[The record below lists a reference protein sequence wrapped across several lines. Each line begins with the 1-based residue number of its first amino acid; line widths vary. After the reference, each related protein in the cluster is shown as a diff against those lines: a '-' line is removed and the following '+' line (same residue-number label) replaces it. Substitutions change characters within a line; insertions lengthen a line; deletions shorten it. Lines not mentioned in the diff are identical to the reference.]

1 MLYDRTYMR
10 QPSGPVAKK
19 NNIVMTI
26 LIATVAV
33 FILQNVLNVFFP
45 AYNGRNY
52 FLNEWFALSGQS
64 FRELKVWTL
73 FSYNFLHSP
82 QYLIHIIGN
91 MLMLFFVGRVVEP
104 LIGSKRF
111 LLLYMGSGLV
121 GGFIY
126 LLFHYHNASPVI
138 GASAAVSG
146 IIAFACLVYAER
158 PLHLY
163 LFFIIPITV
172 KPKWI
177 FWGLLAFSVFGVVF
191 DELPALKS
199 PQSGQIIVA
208 HSTHLGGILAGI
220 LFFRFAY
227 NGSNTF
233 LGGSSARPSIELP
246 EWFKRKQKVEPQ
258 VTYKV
263 NRSSR
268 DDLQA
273 EVDRI
278 LDKINSSPTGF
289 GSLSDDE
296 KKTLEKATNIFSK

>member
-1 MLYDRTYMR
+1 MR
-10 QPSGPVAKK
+10 EPSGPVAPQSS
-19 NNIVMTI
+19 IVMTL

-33 FILQNVLNVFFP
+33 FVLQNVLNVFFP
-45 AYNGRNY
+45 AFNGRNT

-82 QYLIHIIGN
+82 QHLIHILGN
-91 MLMLFFVGRVVEP
+91 MLMLFFVGKVVEP
-104 LIGSKRF
+104 LIGSTRF
-111 LLLYMGSGLV
+111 LLLYIGGGLL

-126 LLFHYHNASPVI
+126 LLFHYHNGSPVI

-158 PLHLY
+158 PLRLY
-163 LFFIIPITV
+163 LFFVLPITV

-177 FWGLLAFSVFGVVF
+177 FWGLLGLSVFGVISH
-191 DELPALKS
+191 ELPALKN
-199 PQSGQIIVA
+199 PQTGQIIVA
-208 HSTHLGGILAGI
+208 HSTHLGGMLAGI
-220 LFFRFAY
+220 LFFRFVY
-227 NGSNTF
+227 SNANRSSRST
-233 LGGSSARPSIELP
+233 SARPGIELP
-246 EWFKRKQKVEPQ
+246 EWFKRKEKVEPH
-258 VTYKV
+258 VSYRV

-268 DDLQA
+268 DELQA

-289 GSLSDDE
+289 GSLSNDE
-296 KKTLEKATNIFSK
+296 KKTLEQATDIFSK